1 MKLKNIH
8 LFLILLIVLILSH
21 FGLVIREG
29 VGEDT
34 EDEEDTTPKDLY
46 LECRPEGDSDV
57 ATTKAG
63 PILENPVIQALV
75 AVTIAIITGVI
86 IRKLM

>member
-29 VGEDT
+29 VDEED
-34 EDEEDTTPKDLY
+34 EDTTPKDLY
-46 LECRPEGDSDV
+46 LECRPEGESDM
-57 ATTKAG
+57 ATAKAG

>member
-21 FGLVIREG
+21 FGLVIQEG
-29 VGEDT
+29 AEGA
-34 EDEEDTTPKDLY
+34 DEKDKLY
-46 LECRPEGDSDV
+46 IRCQPEGDPKSDKPEPPP
-57 ATTKAG
+57 T
-63 PILENPVIQALV
+63 LENPVVQAIV
-75 AVTIAIITGVI
+75 AVAIAIITGVI

>member
-29 VGEDT
+29 AKGANEKNKIYIDCKPVGE
-34 EDEEDTTPKDLY
+34 PKDNK
-46 LECRPEGDSDV
+46 PE
-57 ATTKAG
+57 T
-63 PILENPVIQALV
+63 PPPLENPVVQAIV
-75 AVTIAIITGVI
+75 AVAIAIITGVI

>member
-29 VGEDT
+29 ATGDDVDREIYIDCKPVGEPKNDPPR
-34 EDEEDTTPKDLY
+34 TP
-46 LECRPEGDSDV
+46 P
-57 ATTKAG
+57 
-63 PILENPVIQALV
+63 PPLENPVDQAAI
-75 AVTIAIITGVI
+75 AVLIAIITGVI